1 MPIFLPRNYSFYIA
15 KIVNMK
21 ISLVN
26 RLYIGFVLVVVLV
39 VLGGYLTLR
48 SFQQQKAESRW
59 VQHTYKV
66 LNQVERVNRLVLD
79 MAASRRGFRSTFEK
93 RFLSPYEV
101 DLPKIGPAIT
111 VLRTLVSDSPTE
123 ERMIDTLENNINEV
137 LSFWNANDHRIWKQ
151 TFEENAQITDQEVN
165 LLNDIRSIIIVI
177 RNEEQRLLISREAE
191 NESSATK
198 SKSILILNNIFI
210 LAVGFVLIR
219 ITYREF
225 KRRQLVQQSL
235 NHKLQEVVELNNQA
249 NQRNWK
255 LVGLDQLNTNLQG
268 IIDVKQLAEKCL
280 KELVTYG
287 QFAAGAFYTLD
298 EKNHQLRLAAAV
310 AMPSNTPNSLS
321 IGEGL
326 LGQTA
331 LEKEIRVYS
340 DLPEDYWKIQSASGS
355 GNPKQLLL
363 IPLRMDSEL
372 TGIIELASFKEV
384 ATVQLELLQTQASDI
399 AVALNAAMS
408 REKVLELLQQV
419 QEQREV
425 LLNQQ
430 EELRQSNDELSRQSE
445 VLQASE
451 EELRVQ
457 EEELR
462 QVNAEMLVKNKAL
475 EVAREALAAKAT
487 ELEASSRYKSDF
499 LANMSHE
506 LRTPLN
512 SVLILAK
519 MLEENKDQ
527 NLTRRQIEYAGII
540 HKSGSDLLRLINDI
554 LDLSKIEAG
563 KVDLHI
569 EDAPVA
575 GIQQDVFDLF
585 NYVAQQ
591 KNIRF
596 IEKIGLDVPTV
607 IRTDRQRLEQVIRNL
622 LSNAFKFT
630 PEKGT
635 VSIIWEME
643 GENIRVTVTDTGMG
657 IPEDKQ
663 QLIFEAFQQADGS
676 TSRRFGGTGLGL
688 SISRQIMLLLQG
700 QIHLD
705 TSTEEGSSFSITF
718 PPNIDISLP
727 ARKAIRTFTPST
739 APVMPAVMPEDDR
752 GNIAHNDKLILIIED
767 EAWFADTLRD
777 VARRKGFKTIL
788 AHNGQDGL
796 ILARQYKPVAI
807 ILDMNL
813 PVIDG
818 ESILKIIR
826 STEELNDT
834 LVHVVSA
841 AEISANTASNING
854 YTQKPLQQPDLD
866 QIFLD
871 ISQQLHS
878 RLKKVLLIAEGKLAQ
893 DPDIRFKT
901 EQRNMET
908 WYDQVASVEDAK
920 EYLAASKYDG
930 VIIELGHDME
940 HSMVGL
946 QQLAELTAHSATP
959 VIAYLDKDI
968 SMAEEAQLKKYA
980 AAIVRSSAL
989 ATDRL
994 LDELELF
1001 LYKLE
1006 KVEPGKLETMK
1017 GIQDMENIMDGKII
1031 LLVDD
1036 DMRNVFSI
1044 SALLESQGVH
1054 VLAAADGQ
1062 EAIDMLDEHPD
1073 TDLVLM
1079 DIMMP
1084 GMNGYDAMINIRK
1097 DKRFSQLP
1105 IIALTAKAMAEDR
1118 QKTIEAGASDYI
1130 TKPVDGIKLLSL
1142 IRVWL
1147 S

>member
-1 MPIFLPRNYSFYIA
+1 
-15 KIVNMK
+15 MK
-21 ISLVN
+21 VSLVN
-26 RLYIGFVLVVVLV
+26 RLYIGFALVVILV
-39 VLGGYLTLR
+39 ILGGYFTLR

-66 LNQVERVNRLVLD
+66 LNQLERVNRLVLD
-79 MAASRRGFRSTFEK
+79 MAAARRGFRSTFER
-93 RFLSPYEV
+93 RFLQPYEV

-111 VLRTLVSDSPTE
+111 VLRTLVSDNPHE
-123 ERMIDTLENNINEV
+123 ERLVDTLENNINEV
-137 LSFWNANDHRIWKQ
+137 LSFWNTNDHRIWKQ
-151 TFEENAQITDQEVN
+151 TFEENAQITDQESE
-165 LLNDIRSIIIVI
+165 LLNDLRSIIIVI
-177 RNEEQRLLISREAE
+177 RNEEQRLLIAREAE
-191 NESSATK
+191 NESSAAR
-198 SKSILILNNIFI
+198 SKSILIWNNIFI
-210 LAVGFVLIR
+210 LAVGFVLII

-225 KRRQLVQQSL
+225 RRRLLVQQSL
-235 NHKLQEVVELNNQA
+235 NHKLDEVVELNNQA

-255 LVGLDQLNTNLQG
+255 LVGLDQLNSNLQG

-280 KELVTYG
+280 RELVTYG

-310 AMPSNTPNSLS
+310 AMPANTPTNLA

-331 LEKEIRVYS
+331 LEKEIRIYS
-340 DLPEDYWKIQSASGS
+340 DLPEDYWKISSATGY

-408 REKVLELLQQV
+408 REKVLDLLQQV

-425 LLNQQ
+425 LINQQ

-475 EVAREALAAKAT
+475 EMAREALSVKAA

-527 NLTRRQIEYAGII
+527 NLTSRQIEYAGII

-569 EDAPVA
+569 ESAPVA
-575 GIQQDVFDLF
+575 GIQQDVYDLF
-585 NYVAQQ
+585 NIVAQQ

-596 IEKIGLDVPTV
+596 IEKVGLDVPTV

-643 GENIRVTVTDTGMG
+643 GDHIRVTVADTGMG

-700 QIHLD
+700 QILLD
-705 TSTEEGSSFSITF
+705 SSSEEGSSFSIIF
-718 PPNIDISLP
+718 PVNIDTSVA
-727 ARKAIRTFTPST
+727 ARKAQRNNITAT
-739 APVMPAVMPEDDR
+739 APVLPPVMPEDDR
-752 GNIAHNDKLILIIED
+752 ANISGKDKLILIIED
-767 EAWFADTLRD
+767 ETWFADTLRD

-796 ILARQYKPVAI
+796 TLARQYKPVAI

-826 STEELNDT
+826 STDELKET

-854 YTQKPLQQPDLD
+854 YTQKPLQQPDMD

-878 RLKKVLLIAEGKLAQ
+878 RLKKVLLIAAGPLAQ
-893 DPDIRFKT
+893 DPEIRFKT

-908 WYDQVASVEDAK
+908 SYDQVASITDAK
-920 EYLAASKYDG
+920 EYLAASNYDG

-940 HSMVGL
+940 HAMGNL
-946 QQLAELTAHSATP
+946 QQLAELTAGSSTP
-959 VIAYLDKDI
+959 IIAYLDKDI

-1017 GIQDMENIMDGKII
+1017 DIQDMENILEGKII

-1044 SALLESQGVH
+1044 SALLESHGVN

-1062 EAIDMLDEHPD
+1062 EALDMLDEHPN